1 MATRRGRNSK
11 AQKSSDEE
19 ELESLHDSFEEDE
32 KSFSESD
39 GSDNNSDSDDNKKV
53 SKSSKKQSKNQKLK
67 KNISSSSESESDE
80 EEEEEEEM
88 EQEEDSDEKASATG
102 SDEDEDDDEPKRPN
116 KKKTVSPK
124 IKFKNLKGHKR
135 HISDVEDGEVSNSD
149 GNNSD
154 SSSDAGSTVSSVF
167 NDGYDSEMIGD
178 EEDRKRLDD
187 MTEKERE
194 QELFR
199 RTEQRDSL
207 MRQFEMKKKIKQK
220 EKDALKAEKK
230 KLKSE
235 KKRESKNKSV
245 RLGSSDEE
253 SRSKTKMGRSF
264 NEQYNTSDDE
274 DASISKAEPIMD
286 RRKANESKRKET
298 HVSKA
303 LANLKADR
311 EKKKQQ
317 AEDAK
322 HRAERLEQQKSSKV
336 RGGISS
342 TSSEND
348 SDVSVKIKK
357 NRHHRKTRH
366 SSDSSSRSDDDSDS
380 DSDRSVE
387 KQNAKQNAK
396 LKQPL
401 SSKEELNRVKLS
413 RFRIEKWVHAP
424 FFKKIACGCFVRI
437 GIGLNA
443 GSSIYRVAEVLDV
456 VETSKVYTLGT
467 TKTNKGFKLRHGEDE
482 RTYRLEFV
490 SNQLFADSEF
500 TRWKESMNKA
510 NIPVPTVGQIEIK
523 SKELKSYNNYR
534 FNDSDIDYIINEK
547 KRFSQKSDKIAEKKI
562 ELLKEREEAD
572 QMGETDRVRDI
583 DQLIANL
590 NDKQQD
596 QLMRRNGSFNLLA
609 TINQRNR
616 EESNKRVEDAMR
628 NDYERQKG
636 EGDDP
641 FKRRKGYLDVSDA
654 LKKKEGAQLIAM
666 ENKQA
671 EQKAAREKNK
681 MAEKAAKKND
691 TAIVYEDLLAP
702 VIKSSVPQV
711 KAVELPSS
719 YDVLHMKNR
728 EEKKD
733 NESKQNDLFQAHNFD
748 ININLTVPTF
758 NAPAASLA
766 PVITNNQF
774 SSSASHLSRRALNLD
789 EYKKKKG
796 LI

>member
-1 MATRRGRNSK
+1 MSSRRGRRGKKQN
-11 AQKSSDEE
+11 SSDEE
-19 ELESLHDSFEEDE
+19 ELESLHDSFDEEE
-32 KSFSESD
+32 KSFSESA
-39 GSDNNSDSDDNKKV
+39 SSKSNNSDSDYNKKKKSKKV
-53 SKSSKKQSKNQKLK
+53 SKKKNHKSKKNL
-67 KNISSSSESESDE
+67 SSSEEQSESDE
-80 EEEEEEEM
+80 EEEMERDDSSDAKVTSDDNDEEE
-88 EQEEDSDEKASATG
+88 
-102 SDEDEDDDEPKRPN
+102 DDWNTKQPSS
-116 KKKTVSPK
+116 KKKTISPK
-124 IKFKNLKGHKR
+124 IKFKNLKGRKR
-135 HISDVEDGEVSNSD
+135 HISDVEDGEVSSND
-149 GNNSD
+149 NNST

-178 EEDRKRLDD
+178 EEDRKRLDE

-194 QELFR
+194 QEIYR
-199 RTEQRDSL
+199 RTEQRDLL

-230 KLKSE
+230 KLKNA
-235 KKRESKNKSV
+235 KKLENKNKSNKSYRV
-245 RLGSSDEE
+245 GSSDDET
-253 SRSKTKMGRSF
+253 RSKTKMGRSF
-264 NEQYNTSDDE
+264 NDQDNTSDDE
-274 DASISKAEPIMD
+274 DASISKTDSIMD
-286 RRKANESKRKET
+286 RRKVNESKRKDT

-322 HRAERLEQQKSSKV
+322 HRAERLERQKSSKA

-342 TSSEND
+342 SSDDEK
-348 SDVSVKIKK
+348 SDASVDMKK
-357 NRHHRKTRH
+357 RRRN
-366 SSDSSSRSDDDSDS
+366 SSDSSSESEDESDS
-380 DSDRSVE
+380 ESESER
-387 KQNAKQNAK
+387 QNAK
-396 LKQPL
+396 LKE
-401 SSKEELNRVKLS
+401 SMGSKDELNRVKLS

-443 GSSIYRVAEVLDV
+443 GNSIYRVAEVLDV

-490 SNQLFADSEF
+490 SNQLFTDNEF
-500 TRWKESMNKA
+500 NRWKESMNKA
-510 NIPVPTVGQIEIK
+510 NIPLPTVGQIDIK
-523 SKELKSYNNYR
+523 SKELKTYNNYR

-572 QMGETDRVRDI
+572 QLGEIDRVKEI
-583 DQLIANL
+583 DQLIAEL
-590 NDKQQD
+590 NEKQHD

-628 NDYERQKG
+628 SDYERQKG

-641 FKRRKGYLDVSDA
+641 FKRRKGFLDVSEA
-654 LKKKEGAQLIAM
+654 LKKKGEAQLAASEIKAA
-666 ENKQA
+666 EAKAAKEKAKQA
-671 EQKAAREKNK
+671 EKAV
-681 MAEKAAKKND
+681 KKNENVV
-691 TAIVYEDLLAP
+691 VYEDLLAP
-702 VIKSSVPQV
+702 VIKTAVP
-711 KAVELPSS
+711 KADELPTS
-719 YDVLHMKNR
+719 YDVLHMKKQNQT
-728 EEKKD
+728 KS
-733 NESKQNDLFQAHNFD
+733 NENTNNDLFQAHNFD
-748 ININLTVPTF
+748 ININLTVPSF
-758 NAPAASLA
+758 NAPAASVA
-766 PVITNNQF
+766 PEISENRFNTGG
-774 SSSASHLSRRALNLD
+774 SHLSRRALNLD